1 MARKTAALLYVLCIA
16 LVSVFPARAAEEFN
30 NLTCVIELKVE
41 QPCNIAIHKR
51 SMVIKF
57 PNGRTNVIRLSKIT
71 RWAYTNQS
79 LLRGFLIHSLVTF
92 RHRLNSRLLVLLR
105 RVLTGRKQRL
115 RRSFKML
122 KLTANNILLTC
133 LRVHVAHVLRRSIT
147 ERIPQLCY
155 TLSCSSQISADCYSP
170 YRFWS

>member
-79 LLRGFLIHSLVTF
+79 LLRGFLFTWVKH
-92 RHRLNSRLLVLLR
+92 RHVFGIR
-105 RVLTGRKQRL
+105 
-115 RRSFKML
+115 FE
-122 KLTANNILLTC
+122 NIDGEKEQMA
-133 LRVHVAHVLRRSIT
+133 VAFND
-147 ERIPQLCY
+147 
-155 TLSCSSQISADCYSP
+155 SQYVQPFQVFLEEISPASN
-170 YRFWS
+170 